1 MRIALAGNPNSG
13 KTTMYNVLTGRNEKV
28 GNWAGVTVDKIE
40 SPLRKKYSVGSEGV
54 IIVDLP
60 GAYSMSPFTSEES
73 ITSDYVRNA
82 RPDVIVN
89 IVDSTNLS
97 RSLFFTTQLLE
108 IGIPVVVALNKT
120 DITDKRHN
128 KINTKLL
135 SERLGCPVVS
145 TSADDGKGVDKLA
158 RVALNSAGGTQ
169 AAPFVGKKATD
180 RASAEKADR
189 ERFAFVNKIVS
200 AVETRETKA
209 SDLGIQDKIDDIL
222 TNKWLGIPIFAVVMF
237 LVFQISQSWLGAWIA
252 EGIVFENGFELYGL
266 VTLIDMLGA
275 WVLVR
280 YSFRGKRVI
289 DAIVDLPFALPTAVS
304 GITLTALY
312 APTGWIGRYLP
323 FEVSY
328 TAIGIYIAL
337 TFIGLPAL
345 EEVDKELE
353 EVSASLGATRWQT
366 FWKVIFPTVAPSLLA
381 GFTMAFARAIGEYG
395 SVVFIAGNM
404 QGKTEILP
412 LIIFYKLGEHD
423 YIGATTVA
431 VSMLVASFAL
441 LFFINMI
448 QLWGSR
454 YKDEEN

>member
-1 MRIALAGNPNSG
+1 MARKRRRHHVLPGFG
-13 KTTMYNVLTGRNEKV
+13 LTLGFTTFYLSVLTVIPLALLFLRFSGV
-28 GNWAGVTVDKIE
+28 SWADFKETIFEPRVMAAFRLTFGASFLAAVT
-40 SPLRKKYSVGSEGV
+40 
-54 IIVDLP
+54 
-60 GAYSMSPFTSEES
+60 
-73 ITSDYVRNA
+73 NA
-82 RPDVIVN
+82 V
-89 IVDSTNLS
+89 
-97 RSLFFTTQLLE
+97 F
-108 IGIPVVVALNKT
+108 G
-120 DITDKRHN
+120 
-128 KINTKLL
+128 
-135 SERLGCPVVS
+135 
-145 TSADDGKGVDKLA
+145 
-158 RVALNSAGGTQ
+158 
-169 AAPFVGKKATD
+169 
-180 RASAEKADR
+180 
-189 ERFAFVNKIVS
+189 
-200 AVETRETKA
+200 
-209 SDLGIQDKIDDIL
+209 
-222 TNKWLGIPIFAVVMF
+222 F
-237 LVFQISQSWLGAWIA
+237 LV
-252 EGIVFENGFELYGL
+252 
-266 VTLIDMLGA
+266 A

-280 YSFRGKRVI
+280 YSFWGKRIV

-337 TFIGLPAL
+337 TFIGLPFVVRAMQPAL

-423 YIGATTVA
+423 YTGATTVA

>member
-1 MRIALAGNPNSG
+1 MAR
-13 KTTMYNVLTGRNEKV
+13 KRRRHNVL
-28 GNWAGVTVDKIE
+28 
-40 SPLRKKYSVGSEGV
+40 
-54 IIVDLP
+54 P
-60 GAYSMSPFTSEES
+60 GFGLT
-73 ITSDYVRNA
+73 
-82 RPDVIVN
+82 
-89 IVDSTNLS
+89 LG
-97 RSLFFTTQLLE
+97 FTTFYLSVLAV
-108 IGIPVVVALNKT
+108 IPLAMLFLRFSGVSWT
-120 DITDKRHN
+120 DFKETIFEPRV
-128 KINTKLL
+128 LAAF
-135 SERLGCPVVS
+135 RLTFGAS
-145 TSADDGKGVDKLA
+145 FLA
-158 RVALNSAGGTQ
+158 
-169 AAPFVGKKATD
+169 
-180 RASAEKADR
+180 
-189 ERFAFVNKIVS
+189 
-200 AVETRETKA
+200 AV
-209 SDLGIQDKIDDIL
+209 
-222 TNKWLGIPIFAVVMF
+222 TNAVFGF
-237 LVFQISQSWLGAWIA
+237 LV
-252 EGIVFENGFELYGL
+252 
-266 VTLIDMLGA
+266 A

-280 YSFRGKRVI
+280 YSFWGKRVI

-328 TAIGIYIAL
+328 TSIGIYI
-337 TFIGLPAL
+337 GLPFVVRAMQPAL

-353 EVSASLGATRWQT
+353 EVAASLGATRWQT

-423 YIGATTVA
+423 YVGATTVA

>member
-1 MRIALAGNPNSG
+1 MARKRRRHHVLPGFG
-13 KTTMYNVLTGRNEKV
+13 LTLGFTTFYLSVLTVIPLALLFLRFSGV
-28 GNWAGVTVDKIE
+28 SWAEFKETIFEPRVMAAFRLTFVASFLAAVT
-40 SPLRKKYSVGSEGV
+40 
-54 IIVDLP
+54 
-60 GAYSMSPFTSEES
+60 
-73 ITSDYVRNA
+73 NA
-82 RPDVIVN
+82 V
-89 IVDSTNLS
+89 
-97 RSLFFTTQLLE
+97 F
-108 IGIPVVVALNKT
+108 G
-120 DITDKRHN
+120 
-128 KINTKLL
+128 
-135 SERLGCPVVS
+135 
-145 TSADDGKGVDKLA
+145 
-158 RVALNSAGGTQ
+158 
-169 AAPFVGKKATD
+169 
-180 RASAEKADR
+180 
-189 ERFAFVNKIVS
+189 
-200 AVETRETKA
+200 
-209 SDLGIQDKIDDIL
+209 
-222 TNKWLGIPIFAVVMF
+222 F
-237 LVFQISQSWLGAWIA
+237 LV
-252 EGIVFENGFELYGL
+252 
-266 VTLIDMLGA
+266 A

-337 TFIGLPAL
+337 TFIGLPFVVRAMQPAL

-423 YIGATTVA
+423 YVGATTVA

>member
-1 MRIALAGNPNSG
+1 MARKRRRHHVLPGFG
-13 KTTMYNVLTGRNEKV
+13 LTLGFTTFYLSVLTVIPLALLFLRFSGV
-28 GNWAGVTVDKIE
+28 SWADFKETIFEPRVLAAFRLTF
-40 SPLRKKYSVGSEGV
+40 
-54 IIVDLP
+54 
-60 GAYSMSPFTSEES
+60 GASF
-73 ITSDYVRNA
+73 
-82 RPDVIVN
+82 
-89 IVDSTNLS
+89 
-97 RSLFFTTQLLE
+97 
-108 IGIPVVVALNKT
+108 
-120 DITDKRHN
+120 
-128 KINTKLL
+128 
-135 SERLGCPVVS
+135 
-145 TSADDGKGVDKLA
+145 LA
-158 RVALNSAGGTQ
+158 A
-169 AAPFVGKKATD
+169 
-180 RASAEKADR
+180 
-189 ERFAFVNKIVS
+189 
-200 AVETRETKA
+200 
-209 SDLGIQDKIDDIL
+209 L
-222 TNKWLGIPIFAVVMF
+222 TNAVFGF
-237 LVFQISQSWLGAWIA
+237 LV
-252 EGIVFENGFELYGL
+252 
-266 VTLIDMLGA
+266 A

-337 TFIGLPAL
+337 TFIGLPFVVRAMQPAL

-423 YIGATTVA
+423 YTGATTVA

>member
-1 MRIALAGNPNSG
+1 MARKRRRHHVLPGFG
-13 KTTMYNVLTGRNEKV
+13 LTLGFTTFYLSVLTVIPLALLFLRFSGV
-28 GNWAGVTVDKIE
+28 SWADFKETIFEPRVMAAFRLTF
-40 SPLRKKYSVGSEGV
+40 
-54 IIVDLP
+54 
-60 GAYSMSPFTSEES
+60 GASF
-73 ITSDYVRNA
+73 
-82 RPDVIVN
+82 
-89 IVDSTNLS
+89 
-97 RSLFFTTQLLE
+97 
-108 IGIPVVVALNKT
+108 
-120 DITDKRHN
+120 
-128 KINTKLL
+128 
-135 SERLGCPVVS
+135 
-145 TSADDGKGVDKLA
+145 LA
-158 RVALNSAGGTQ
+158 A
-169 AAPFVGKKATD
+169 
-180 RASAEKADR
+180 
-189 ERFAFVNKIVS
+189 
-200 AVETRETKA
+200 
-209 SDLGIQDKIDDIL
+209 L
-222 TNKWLGIPIFAVVMF
+222 TNAVFGF
-237 LVFQISQSWLGAWIA
+237 LV
-252 EGIVFENGFELYGL
+252 
-266 VTLIDMLGA
+266 A

-280 YSFRGKRVI
+280 YKFWGKRVV

-337 TFIGLPAL
+337 TFIGLPFVVRSMQPAL

-423 YIGATTVA
+423 YTGATTVA

>member
-1 MRIALAGNPNSG
+1 MA
-13 KTTMYNVLTGRNEKV
+13 
-28 GNWAGVTVDKIE
+28 
-40 SPLRKKYSVGSEGV
+40 RKRKRHHV
-54 IIVDLP
+54 LP
-60 GAYSMSPFTSEES
+60 GFGLT
-73 ITSDYVRNA
+73 
-82 RPDVIVN
+82 
-89 IVDSTNLS
+89 LG
-97 RSLFFTTQLLE
+97 FTTFYLSVLAVIPLALLFLRFSGVSWADFKE
-108 IGIPVVVALNKT
+108 TIFEPRVMAAF
-120 DITDKRHN
+120 
-128 KINTKLL
+128 
-135 SERLGCPVVS
+135 RLTFGAS
-145 TSADDGKGVDKLA
+145 FLA
-158 RVALNSAGGTQ
+158 
-169 AAPFVGKKATD
+169 
-180 RASAEKADR
+180 
-189 ERFAFVNKIVS
+189 
-200 AVETRETKA
+200 AV
-209 SDLGIQDKIDDIL
+209 
-222 TNKWLGIPIFAVVMF
+222 TNAVFGF
-237 LVFQISQSWLGAWIA
+237 LV
-252 EGIVFENGFELYGL
+252 
-266 VTLIDMLGA
+266 A

-280 YSFRGKRVI
+280 YSFHGKRVI

-337 TFIGLPAL
+337 TFIGLPFVVRAMQPAL

-423 YIGATTVA
+423 YTGATTVA
-431 VSMLVASFAL
+431 VSMLAASFAL